1 MAENINRSNLRGGLE
16 DAMNPSC
23 DSEGPCD
30 TGDGVRGTAQQV
42 MGRAGEYAHQAREK
56 VGAWAE
62 EAGAKAKKW
71 AGEAYEV
78 AADKASALG
87 HDLTELVRRN
97 PLPAIAIGFCA
108 GVLLGRA
115 VRRV

>member
-62 EAGAKAKKW
+62 EAGTKRPPRRAFAVAGWNHRKCGTSCATTSNIARSW
-71 AGEAYEV
+71 AACV
-78 AADKASALG
+78 S
-87 HDLTELVRRN
+87 
-97 PLPAIAIGFCA
+97 
-108 GVLLGRA
+108 
-115 VRRV
+115 